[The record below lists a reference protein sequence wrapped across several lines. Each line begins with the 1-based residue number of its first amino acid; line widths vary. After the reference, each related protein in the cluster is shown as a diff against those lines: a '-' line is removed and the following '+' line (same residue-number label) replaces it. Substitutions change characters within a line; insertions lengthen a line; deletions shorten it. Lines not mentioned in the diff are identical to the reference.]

1 MGLQGTLSV
10 PGDKSISHRTLL
22 LSALAPGTSRIQG
35 LLESDDVRA
44 TAQCLRHMGVEVN
57 LAAPGGEVTV
67 SSSGNLCEPSTV
79 LDAQNSGTTMR
90 LMSGI
95 LAAQPFFSV
104 LTGDDALRTRPMGR
118 VIQPIRQMG
127 GRIYGRQE
135 DRFAPLAILPAANPL
150 SGIEYALP
158 HPSAQVKSA
167 ILLAGLFAQTTTTVV
182 ESVPSRDHTER
193 MLSALGVQIATH
205 DSASDGVRQIVLAPG
220 QKTALHGNDWQ
231 VPGDFS
237 SAAFFIVAGLVIPN
251 SQLLIRSVNLNPT
264 RIGLMEALQSV
275 GGVIRVENLQT
286 LGGEPVGDIYV
297 ESSDLKGD
305 LTLEARHIPAMIDEI
320 PILMVAGAFLQGC
333 LTVTGAEELRKKES
347 DRLAAMAEVFHLL
360 GLAIEMYP
368 DGFQLQ
374 GDPERRLGGT
384 TAPAA
389 AGLRFFAHHD
399 HRIAMA
405 LAVLNWAMC
414 GRISWE
420 IDGREWVSVSFPGFF
435 ETLESLDTQ
444 GVS

>member
-67 SSSGNLCEPSTV
+67 SSSGNLSEPSTV

-95 LAAQPFFSV
+95 LAAQTFFSV

-135 DRFAPLAILPAANPL
+135 DRFAPLAILPASHPL
-150 SGIEYALP
+150 NGIEYALP

-167 ILLAGLFAQTTTTVV
+167 ILLAGLFAQTATTVV

-193 MLSALGVQIATH
+193 MLSALGVQIATC
-205 DSASDGVRQIVLAPG
+205 DTAPEGLRKIVLEPG
-220 QKTALHGNDWQ
+220 QKNALHGNDWQ

-251 SQLLIRSVNLNPT
+251 SQLRIRSVNLNPT

-275 GGVIRVENLQT
+275 GGGDSGRKPPD
-286 LGGEPVGDIYV
+286 LGGRAGWGY
-297 ESSDLKGD
+297 LRG
-305 LTLEARHIPAMIDEI
+305 
-320 PILMVAGAFLQGC
+320 ILGPEGGPHAGGPPHP
-333 LTVTGAEELRKKES
+333 G
-347 DRLAAMAEVFHLL
+347 
-360 GLAIEMYP
+360 
-368 DGFQLQ
+368 
-374 GDPERRLGGT
+374 
-384 TAPAA
+384 
-389 AGLRFFAHHD
+389 HD
-399 HRIAMA
+399 
-405 LAVLNWAMC
+405 
-414 GRISWE
+414 
-420 IDGREWVSVSFPGFF
+420 
-435 ETLESLDTQ
+435 
-444 GVS
+444 